1 MRVKRL
7 EITNFRRI
15 EQATIIFAPAT
26 FIVGPNNTAKSSIV
40 AALEALLS
48 LVTEKLTQ
56 EDILVN
62 PNGTRANVTTLTAY
76 FGEIPPDVASSR
88 GFRGRVVNDEYV
100 YRKSL
105 STDTTKPK
113 IETKE
118 YPSTIKNEFSNA
130 KTFTD
135 LINKGISVEI
145 LRESLEFTDSNGK
158 LPRNWHKSLPE
169 VLEFDMLAT
178 PEWIVNPGGIPQNVL
193 SRLPRLIHIPPLTE
207 AKEIESGEK
216 KYALGECLS
225 LLFEDLLSITP
236 VAGEI
241 QDKLKELEKQMDP
254 DDDTTQ
260 ICTLIKEINRII
272 ADVFPKCGI
281 RIEPSLQ
288 NLLEILRPKYDIKV
302 FSNIPT
308 SVARQGT
315 GLIRT
320 CSFAMLRYHAKL
332 KIEKDLQ
339 TRPVLVTFEEPELF
353 LHPSAANLL
362 RDTIYSLGASD
373 QIVCTTHSPWMI
385 DLSQNPQSITKM
397 TLGKTDFAE
406 SWNYGVSSVY
416 GELPSDDR
424 DRVRMLQI
432 FDDEMSRIF
441 FAEEVL
447 VVEGDSEVLAI
458 KQTLALLPQE
468 QQKDIVARYQ
478 IIKARGKSTIISLV
492 KYLGALGIKPIVMH
506 DGDYG
511 ITGAEKFNKPILDA
525 VGSNGTIVILDPN
538 LEKTL
543 GYDPPDVDK
552 PYKAFKHTGSWGSC
566 QNIPQAWRDAIC
578 KIFGIIWPK

>member
-178 PEWIVNPGGIPQNVL
+178 PEWIVNP
-193 SRLPRLIHIPPLTE
+193 
-207 AKEIESGEK
+207 
-216 KYALGECLS
+216 
-225 LLFEDLLSITP
+225 
-236 VAGEI
+236 VA
-241 QDKLKELEKQMDP
+241 
-254 DDDTTQ
+254 
-260 ICTLIKEINRII
+260 
-272 ADVFPKCGI
+272 FPKM
-281 RIEPSLQ
+281 
-288 NLLEILRPKYDIKV
+288 
-302 FSNIPT
+302 F
-308 SVARQGT
+308 
-315 GLIRT
+315 
-320 CSFAMLRYHAKL
+320 YH
-332 KIEKDLQ
+332 
-339 TRPVLVTFEEPELF
+339 
-353 LHPSAANLL
+353 
-362 RDTIYSLGASD
+362 
-373 QIVCTTHSPWMI
+373 
-385 DLSQNPQSITKM
+385 
-397 TLGKTDFAE
+397 
-406 SWNYGVSSVY
+406 
-416 GELPSDDR
+416 
-424 DRVRMLQI
+424 
-432 FDDEMSRIF
+432 
-441 FAEEVL
+441 
-447 VVEGDSEVLAI
+447 
-458 KQTLALLPQE
+458 
-468 QQKDIVARYQ
+468 
-478 IIKARGKSTIISLV
+478 
-492 KYLGALGIKPIVMH
+492 
-506 DGDYG
+506 DYHG
-511 ITGAEKFNKPILDA
+511 
-525 VGSNGTIVILDPN
+525 
-538 LEKTL
+538 
-543 GYDPPDVDK
+543 
-552 PYKAFKHTGSWGSC
+552 
-566 QNIPQAWRDAIC
+566 
-578 KIFGIIWPK
+578 